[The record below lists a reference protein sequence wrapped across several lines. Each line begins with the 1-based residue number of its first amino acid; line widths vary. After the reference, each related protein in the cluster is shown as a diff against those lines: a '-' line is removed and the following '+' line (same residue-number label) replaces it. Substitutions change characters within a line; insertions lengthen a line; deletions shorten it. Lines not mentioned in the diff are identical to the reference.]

1 MGSSCFQLW
10 QQLLDDYLAYLSIER
25 GASDNT
31 MEGYSHDLAGLME
44 FIERSAIKAPEE
56 IRPGHI
62 LKWLKELRDRGL
74 CPATTARK
82 LSAAR
87 GFFKFLMEQ
96 HGLKATPTGVISNPS
111 TGQRLPTV
119 LSVDEVDHLLDQPD
133 ISKASG
139 LRDKAILEIMYA
151 CGLRASE
158 TVKLTMGQ
166 LDRKLGYLRIRG
178 KGNKERIVPIGKTAL
193 YWLDRYIKDGRGKIL
208 GKRASNFVFPG
219 RSGASL
225 SRQRLWQIIKKYA
238 LMAGL
243 KAAVYPHVLRH
254 SFATHL
260 LEGGADLRSVQ
271 MLLGHS
277 DISTT
282 QIYTHLDIRHL
293 RMIHRKFHPR
303 G

>member
-1 MGSSCFQLW
+1 MGSPRFHTW

-31 MEGYSHDLAGLME
+31 MECYSHDLAGLME
-44 FIERSAIKAPEE
+44 FMERATINSPDE
-56 IRPGHI
+56 IRPRHI
-62 LKWLKELRDRGL
+62 LRWLKELRDSGL

-87 GFFKFLMEQ
+87 GFFRFLVEQ
-96 HGLKATPTGVISNPS
+96 HGLKATPTAVISNPS

-119 LSVDEVDHLLDQPD
+119 LSVAEVERLLDQPD
-133 ISKASG
+133 VSKASG
-139 LRDKAILEIMYA
+139 LRDRAMLETMYA

-158 TVKLTMGQ
+158 TVKLALGQ
-166 LDRKLGYLRIRG
+166 VDRRLGYLRILG
-178 KGNKERIVPIGKTAL
+178 KGDKERIVPMGKTAL

-208 GKRASNFVFPG
+208 GKKASNFVFPG
-219 RSGASL
+219 RSGIPL

-243 KAAVYPHVLRH
+243 KAIYPHVLRH

-293 RMIHRKFHPR
+293 RMIHKKFHPR